1 MRGRWSEFVT
11 GLAVL
16 DFSSQR
22 YFFFGDVLRHV
33 HSAMLFWMSDIVAG
47 AFTAL

>member
-16 DFSSQR
+16 DFSSQC
-22 YFFFGDVLRHV
+22 YFFFGGRVAACAFCHAVLDV
-33 HSAMLFWMSDIVAG
+33 
-47 AFTAL
+47 